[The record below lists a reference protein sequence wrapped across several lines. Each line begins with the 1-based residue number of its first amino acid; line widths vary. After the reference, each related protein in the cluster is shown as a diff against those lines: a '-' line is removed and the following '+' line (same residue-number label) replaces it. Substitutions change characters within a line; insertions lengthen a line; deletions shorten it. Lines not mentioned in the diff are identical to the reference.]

1 MITSIGISGILVAN
15 SQVYATQA
23 IWRDYKNMKD
33 LIKAIKNGDKDDDN
47 MDWDKFKNSA
57 VYKNEDKNV
66 RDCIDFANKVGEKL
80 GDYEVVRCFKNA
92 NYFSEKYSSD
102 KGNQNQSDVKQQQ
115 DDKQIQNQNQSD
127 VKQQQDDKQI
137 QNQNQIDV
145 KQQQDDKQIQNQ
157 NDVSQT
163 NPESQ
168 GDNSGNNCDSSYP
181 DVCITTNS
189 AKLTCLDIPY
199 RNFKVLAPDPHKFDS
214 DGDSIGCES

>member
-1 MITSIGISGILVAN
+1 MDMRVFIKIFFLLIMITSIGISGILVAN

-115 DDKQIQNQNQSD
+115 DDKQIQNQN
-127 VKQQQDDKQI
+127 
-137 QNQNQIDV
+137 
-145 KQQQDDKQIQNQ
+145 
-157 NDVSQT
+157 DVSQT

>member
-1 MITSIGISGILVAN
+1 MDMRVFIKIFFLLIMISSIGISGILVAN

-115 DDKQIQNQNQSD
+115 DDKQNQNQNQSD
-127 VKQQQDDKQI
+127 VKQQQDDKQ
-137 QNQNQIDV
+137 N
-145 KQQQDDKQIQNQ
+145 QNQ

>member
-1 MITSIGISGILVAN
+1 MDMRVFIKIFFLLIMITSIGFSGILVAN

-115 DDKQIQNQNQSD
+115 DDKQIQNQS
-127 VKQQQDDKQI
+127 
-137 QNQNQIDV
+137 
-145 KQQQDDKQIQNQ
+145 
-157 NDVSQT
+157 DVSQT

-199 RNFKVLAPDPHKFDS
+199 RNFKVLAPDPHEFDS

>member
-1 MITSIGISGILVAN
+1 MDMRVFIKIFFLLIMITSIGISGILVAN

-47 MDWDKFKNSA
+47 MDWHKFKNSA

-115 DDKQIQNQNQSD
+115 DDKQIQNQS
-127 VKQQQDDKQI
+127 
-137 QNQNQIDV
+137 
-145 KQQQDDKQIQNQ
+145 
-157 NDVSQT
+157 DVSQT

>member
-1 MITSIGISGILVAN
+1 MDMRVFINIFFLLIMITSIGFSGILVAN

-115 DDKQIQNQNQSD
+115 DDKQIQNQS
-127 VKQQQDDKQI
+127 
-137 QNQNQIDV
+137 
-145 KQQQDDKQIQNQ
+145 
-157 NDVSQT
+157 DVSQT

-199 RNFKVLAPDPHKFDS
+199 RNFKVLAPDPHEFDS

>member
-1 MITSIGISGILVAN
+1 MDMRVFIKIFFLLIMITSIGFSGILVAN

-102 KGNQNQSDVKQQQ
+102 KGNQNQSDV
-115 DDKQIQNQNQSD
+115 
-127 VKQQQDDKQI
+127 
-137 QNQNQIDV
+137 
-145 KQQQDDKQIQNQ
+145 
-157 NDVSQT
+157 SQT

-199 RNFKVLAPDPHKFDS
+199 RNFKVLAPDPHEFDS

>member
-1 MITSIGISGILVAN
+1 MDMRVFIKIFFLLIMITSIGISGILVAN

-115 DDKQIQNQNQSD
+115 DDKQIQNQS
-127 VKQQQDDKQI
+127 
-137 QNQNQIDV
+137 
-145 KQQQDDKQIQNQ
+145 
-157 NDVSQT
+157 DVSQT

>member
-1 MITSIGISGILVAN
+1 MDMRVFIKIFFLLIMITSIGFSGILVAN

-115 DDKQIQNQNQSD
+115 DDKQIQNQNQNKNQNQNQSD

-137 QNQNQIDV
+137 Q
-145 KQQQDDKQIQNQ
+145 
-157 NDVSQT
+157 
-163 NPESQ
+163 
-168 GDNSGNNCDSSYP
+168 
-181 DVCITTNS
+181 
-189 AKLTCLDIPY
+189 
-199 RNFKVLAPDPHKFDS
+199 
-214 DGDSIGCES
+214 